1 MRYEEMDYN
10 GKKLRIKV
18 FDYNTP
24 EGWHEYVKAT
34 AGSIDDDTFVEPED
48 GYSLDHE
55 EVNFD

>member
-24 EGWHEYVKAT
+24 EGWHEYVENT
-34 AGSIDDDTFVEPED
+34 YGSIDDDTFVEPED
-48 GYSLDHE
+48 GYSLEHE
-55 EVNFD
+55 VANFG

>member
-24 EGWHEYVKAT
+24 EGWHEFVENTY
-34 AGSIDDDTFVEPED
+34 GSIDDDTFVEPED
-48 GYSLDHE
+48 GYAPEHE
-55 EVNFD
+55 VVNFD